1 MACLIEKLDQ
11 PPIRRHRVEVV
22 ERKGIGHPDS
32 ICDAVMEQASLA
44 LCREY
49 IGKFG
54 RILHHNLDKGLLVAG
69 RTEPAL
75 GGGHVV
81 EPMKLVLGDRATSEF
96 RGQGVDV
103 GRISE
108 KAVSDWIRS
117 NLRFVDPGLHLVFQN
132 ELKPGSEELADIFAR
147 DVTGANDTSAAVG
160 YAPMSETELLVLAA
174 ERFLNN
180 PDFKKTFP
188 EAGEDVKVMGY
199 RLDRILNLT
208 VAIAFVDRFVPDAKA
223 YFIHKREI
231 QIALEAFLGKSL
243 VGMDSVTVEINSLDD
258 PARGNGGMYLTVLG
272 TSAEGGDC
280 GAVGRGNKVNG
291 VISMSRPMSMEAVA
305 GKNPVSHV
313 GKIYSLLTHEV
324 AKEIHRDI
332 PGVEEVY
339 VWLGSRIGRPVGE
352 PALSSIQLIPA
363 PGAELG
369 DVEKPARDILEGRLA
384 DIGSFINRVVRGE
397 FAVC

>member
-1 MACLIEKLDQ
+1 MAPLIEKLDQ
-11 PPIRRHRVEVV
+11 PAIQRHRVEVV

-69 RTEPAL
+69 RTETAL
-75 GGGHVV
+75 GGGRLL

-96 RGQGVDV
+96 QGHGVDV
-103 GRISE
+103 GGISE
-108 KAVSDWIRS
+108 KAVADWIRR
-117 NLRFVDPGLHLVFQN
+117 NLRFVDPALHLVFQN

-147 DVTGANDTSAAVG
+147 DITGANDTSAAVG
-160 YAPMSETELLVLAA
+160 YAPLSETEGLVLEA
-174 ERFLNN
+174 ERFLNG
-180 PDFKKTFP
+180 PGFKRSFP
-188 EAGEDVKVMGY
+188 EVGEDIKVMGY

-208 VAIAFVDRFVPDAKA
+208 VAIAFVDRFVPDATA
-223 YFIHKREI
+223 YFDRKREI
-231 QIALEAFLGKSL
+231 QDALQVHLGKSL
-243 VGMDSVTVEINSLDD
+243 IGIEQVKVEINTLDD
-258 PARGNGGMYLTVLG
+258 PGRGIGGMYLTVLG

-305 GKNPVSHV
+305 GKNPISHV
-313 GKIYSLLTHEV
+313 GKIYSFLTHEV
-324 AKEIHRDI
+324 AKEIHRGV
-332 PGVEEVY
+332 PGVEEAY
-339 VWLGSRIGRPVGE
+339 VWLGSRIGRPIGE
-352 PALSSIQLIPA
+352 PALSSIQLILL
-363 PGAELG
+363 PGAELA
-369 DVEKPARDILEGRLA
+369 DVEKPAREILEGRLA
-384 DIGSFINRVVRGE
+384 DIGSFITRVVRGD